1 MVKLKKFADD
11 LKITRMTL
19 SNWGCMPVK
28 LNFIKLVLYII
39 YTKKLT
45 TNFNHKRIKR

>member
-19 SNWGCMPVK
+19 RNWGGMPV
-28 LNFIKLVLYII
+28 NSTKLVI
-39 YTKKLT
+39 
-45 TNFNHKRIKR
+45 